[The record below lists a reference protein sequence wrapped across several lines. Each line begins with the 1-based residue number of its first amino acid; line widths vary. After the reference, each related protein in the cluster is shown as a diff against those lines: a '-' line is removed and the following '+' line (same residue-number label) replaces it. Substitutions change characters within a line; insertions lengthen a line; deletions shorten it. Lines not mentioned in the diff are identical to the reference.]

1 MDALGLEF
9 RPVRPDMPSYDQP
22 DEIGKIVEQV
32 MRQKEGPENVVK
44 LFLSNVREIYDD
56 LDAAVADADLL
67 LTHPLPLVGPIVAQ
81 KRKLRWISSVL
92 APASLLSVYDPIVPP
107 QWPALHK
114 LMTLSPLV
122 GRAVLGLAKLKLD
135 PLMQPVYQLRAD
147 LGLPRGEQPIIA
159 G

>member
-1 MDALGLEF
+1 
-9 RPVRPDMPSYDQP
+9 
-22 DEIGKIVEQV
+22 
-32 MRQKEGPENVVK
+32 
-44 LFLSNVREIYDD
+44 
-56 LDAAVADADLL
+56 
-67 LTHPLPLVGPIVAQ
+67 

-147 LGLPRGEQPIIA
+147 LGLPRGAQPIIA
-159 G
+159 GQHSPTLVLALFSKVLAQPQPDWPAHTRVTGFPLYDRRDFFGERETPPALTELLDAGPPPII